1 MGKYVELNL
10 TKKIHTP
17 EFFPNKIWLVFKVT
31 EKKIIIIMTF
41 MTAYKVKGSSVNS
54 REYKAIR

>member
-17 EFFPNKIWLVFKVT
+17 EFFPSKIWLVFKVT
-31 EKKIIIIMTF
+31 EKNNNNNNDIYDRI
-41 MTAYKVKGSSVNS
+41 
-54 REYKAIR
+54 